1 MGSDCSRL
9 GKSYDQIYLPADC
22 FRQCHA
28 GDRCFCG
35 SRHRSRKWMYVE
47 RGGDGREYFHDPMNY
62 MDGFMMGGAGGGTGG
77 SDGNVGG
84 GCGAGSLFPPGIMQ
98 SPDNW
103 RLKDFERLNQVLLE
117 YWNRLRGQQM
127 VMAPYLGGGGGVG
140 RPGSLIPSWMMG
152 SPGMNFGDVMGA
164 NCGLRMNP
172 LRRGGRFGGG
182 DYGSWED
189 EMMQRMKRME
199 EIAKDYE
206 DRVRGVSDHLYG
218 SSAERQEEMYRKRQQ
233 QMWQDFMQGQQTQN
247 VMGMNGLGGM
257 GGGMNGLAQMMPMQG
272 LAGGMNPMMAGMGGL
287 GGLMNPLQMGALG
300 GLGANPLMGGAG
312 LGAGSGAE
320 DDRLSRRRR
329 LGSRR
334 RNSMFQDDDDDDDD
348 ILPRRRFGRRRR
360 GGFRDDDDDLLPG
373 RFGEEDGEEEEE
385 EAEDVGR
392 HAVHTVPTVL
402 SATEAE

>member
-1 MGSDCSRL
+1 
-9 GKSYDQIYLPADC
+9 
-22 FRQCHA
+22 
-28 GDRCFCG
+28 
-35 SRHRSRKWMYVE
+35 
-47 RGGDGREYFHDPMNY
+47 
-62 MDGFMMGGAGGGTGG
+62 
-77 SDGNVGG
+77 
-84 GCGAGSLFPPGIMQ
+84 MQ

-140 RPGSLIPSWMMG
+140 RPGSLMPSWMMG
-152 SPGMNFGDVMGA
+152 SPGMNFGDVMGV
-164 NCGLRMNP
+164 NCGMGVNP
-172 LRRGGRFGGG
+172 LRRGGRFGGS

-206 DRVRGVSDHLYG
+206 DRVRGISDHLYG

-247 VMGMNGLGGM
+247 AMGMNGLGGM
-257 GGGMNGLAQMMPMQG
+257 GGGMGSGMNGLAQMMPMQA

-300 GLGANPLMGGAG
+300 SMGANPLMGGAG
-312 LGAGSGAE
+312 LGAGNGAE
-320 DDRLSRRRR
+320 DDRFSRRRR

-348 ILPRRRFGRRRR
+348 DILPRRRFGRRRR
-360 GGFRDDDDDLLPG
+360 GGFGDDDDDLFPG
-373 RFGEEDGEEEEE
+373 RFGEGEIPEDIYPEPTFQAADKAAAAALGGNLARNPGTPMMPVPEEPGPIPTVGQAGRGLAADEALPPPPPPPLPRPNNPRRSSLKKTVSFQGETSHLTRPRREEDDRG
-385 EAEDVGR
+385 EAEAG
-392 HAVHTVPTVL
+392 
-402 SATEAE
+402 AEPGPRDL